1 MKRIAGHEGKLSAPP
16 LHAGV
21 VSREI
26 IGKNTLAQ
34 HAAIHVSTIAPSGG
48 SEMDTHPRSEQ
59 TFYVLSGQ
67 LTFLTEGDELVAQ
80 AGDAVFI
87 AAGEPHATAND
98 GEIDAVCLVVTAPPL

>member
-1 MKRIAGHEGKLSAPP
+1 MKRIARHEGKLSAPP

-34 HAAIHVSTIAPSGG
+34 HAAIHVSTIAPGGG
-48 SEMDTHPRSEQ
+48 SEIDFHARSEQ

-67 LTFLTEGDELVAQ
+67 LTFLAEGSELVAQ

-87 AAGEPHATAND
+87 AAGEPHATANE